1 MKPQVAVYA
10 EDRQPPSATL
20 PVGLQ
25 GKRSRVLTGFA
36 NKSRAT
42 RGIPPEGL
50 FFLRLSYS

>member
-25 GKRSRVLTGFA
+25 GKHSRFLTGFA

-42 RGIPPEGL
+42 CGIPPEGPI
-50 FFLRLSYS
+50 FLRLNYS